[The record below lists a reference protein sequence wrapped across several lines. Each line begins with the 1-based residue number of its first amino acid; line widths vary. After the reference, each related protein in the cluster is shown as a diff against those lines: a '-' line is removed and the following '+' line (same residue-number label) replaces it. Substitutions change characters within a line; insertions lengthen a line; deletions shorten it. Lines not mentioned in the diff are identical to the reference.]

1 MVEKENYPS
10 TENET
15 ETFAA
20 NDGDYTITRRKEASK
35 QSNDCFSQ
43 NDLQHHSDKKIA
55 SLRLMIPTY
64 LDNQLTQIAANKRVT
79 KRFLILK
86 ALDQSGYHIEK
97 EDLVADKRRN
107 R

>member
-1 MVEKENYPS
+1 MTDKKDFLQ
-10 TENET
+10 TENT
-15 ETFAA
+15 LTGDSVD
-20 NDGDYTITRRKEASK
+20 NGDYKAKPEIEINQNSK
-35 QSNDCFSQ
+35 HNFLFEDIEY
-43 NDLQHHSDKKIA
+43 HPDKKNA

-86 ALDQSGYHIEK
+86 ALAQAGYHLEK
-97 EDLVADKRRN
+97 EDLITDKRRV